1 MLETVRMGS
10 QAGLILAGLVI
21 TIWTICLS
29 ISTMCSWTWML
40 VSPGFYFL
48 IWIGRLLIRNRLY
61 PQWSPHSSLDAR
73 REEFTFSSLPRAKWN
88 IHKLCL
94 QSLLDL
100 SGTANKS
107 LMCCPV
113 EDDNPIFC
121 SLFQFPHLF
130 QGSCWFG

>member
-10 QAGLILAGLVI
+10 QAGPILAGLVI
-21 TIWTICLS
+21 TIWTVRLS

-48 IWIGRLLIRNRLY
+48 IWIGRLLIRNSLY
-61 PQWSPHSSLDAR
+61 PLWPSHSNLDAP
-73 REEFTFSSLPRAKWN
+73 REEFTFYSLPRAKWN
-88 IHKLCL
+88 VHKLYL

-100 SGTANKS
+100 SGTAKKP
-107 LMCCPV
+107 LMCCLV
-113 EDDNPIFC
+113 EDNKPIFC
-121 SLFQFPHLF
+121 SVFQLPYLF